1 MISQFVK
8 DYGSIISP
16 TIAFILG
23 IAAVLIKYG
32 IDNIVQKRRTKK
44 SFMKAKEMLSKIQLP
59 DYCEGPKKKSPHELI
74 HATMARNLTNISR
87 LYFSLSATYKYM
99 QSLEKDINQSKNL
112 LIINQYFYLVWR
124 IENMI
129 TEIET
134 IRESSDVD
142 ASTWHNLQRE
152 IPELLEFLN
161 DDWFSLKNN

>member
-1 MISQFVK
+1 MISQFIK

-16 TIAFILG
+16 TIAFVLG
-23 IAAVLIKYG
+23 IVAVLIKYG

-44 SFMKAKEMLSKIQLP
+44 SFIKAKEMLAKIHLP
-59 DYCEGPKKKSPHELI
+59 DYCEGPNKKSPHEFM
-74 HATMARNLTNISR
+74 HATMARNLSNISR
-87 LYFSLSATYKYM
+87 LYFSLSATYKYL

-124 IENMI
+124 VENMI
-129 TEIET
+129 TEIKA

-142 ASTWHNLQRE
+142 ASTWHSLQKE

-161 DDWFSLKNN
+161 DDWFSLKNS

>member
-1 MISQFVK
+1 MISQFIK

-23 IAAVLIKYG
+23 IVAVLIKYG

-44 SFMKAKEMLSKIQLP
+44 SFIKAKKMLAKIHLP
-59 DYCEGPKKKSPHELI
+59 DYCEGPNKKSPHEFM
-74 HATMARNLTNISR
+74 HATMARNLSNISR
-87 LYFSLSATYKYM
+87 LYFSLSATYKYL

-124 IENMI
+124 VENMI
-129 TEIET
+129 TEIEA
-134 IRESSDVD
+134 IRESSDID
-142 ASTWHNLQRE
+142 ASTWYSLQKE

-161 DDWFSLKNN
+161 DDWFSLKNS